1 MFNWKKI
8 FKKRIDPKDIPVLED
23 IIDDDDEFVNKDE
36 LVEDY
41 PHLFSNEDEKEE
53 EASSENDEF
62 VIDLSDEIGDKVNS
76 AINSD
81 DSNVVT
87 LSSVI
92 NKTDTPESDVAE
104 VDDVEIDNI
113 ETDDTKAGSIENEIE
128 ENNDDVTDTADGNI
142 QIDDN
147 EDSSREVD
155 SEINSTETDDS
166 EVKDAK
172 TTNTNFDLTD
182 PAQLDIIV
190 NKVVEQLMP
199 ELEQQLHS
207 LVEKTL
213 AEKSPEELANLLNT
227 DDSHSSDKS

>member
-62 VIDLSDEIGDKVNS
+62 VIDLSDEIDDKVNS
-76 AINSD
+76 EINSD

-92 NKTDTPESDVAE
+92 NKTDTPESDAADTE
-104 VDDVEIDNI
+104 DGSIAIDN
-113 ETDDTKAGSIENEIE
+113 NE
-128 ENNDDVTDTADGNI
+128 V
-142 QIDDN
+142 
-147 EDSSREVD
+147 SSREVD
-155 SEINSTETDDS
+155 GEIDSTETDDS
-166 EVKDAK
+166 EVKDTEV
-172 TTNTNFDLTD
+172 TTTNFDLTD
-182 PAQLDIIV
+182 PAQLDLIV

-207 LVEKTL
+207 LIEKTL
-213 AEKSPEELANLLNT
+213 AEKSPEELANLLNI
-227 DDSHSSDKS
+227 DNSHSSDKS

>member
-8 FKKRIDPKDIPVLED
+8 FKKRIDPKDIPVLDD
-23 IIDDDDEFVNKDE
+23 IIDDDDEFVNKDA
-36 LVEDY
+36 LIEDY

-53 EASSENDEF
+53 EASSENNEF
-62 VIDLSDEIGDKVNS
+62 VIDLNDEIDDDIDDE
-76 AINSD
+76 INSNNN
-81 DSNVVT
+81 NVVT

-92 NKTDTPESDVAE
+92 NKTDTPESDVAK

-113 ETDDTKAGSIENEIE
+113 ETDDTKSGSIENETE
-128 ENNDDVTDTADGNI
+128 ENNNDIADTEDENI
-142 QIDDN
+142 AIDDN
-147 EDSSREVD
+147 ID
-155 SEINSTETDDS
+155 STETDDS
-166 EVKDAK
+166 DVKDAK

-182 PAQLDIIV
+182 PAQLNLIV

-227 DDSHSSDKS
+227 DDNHSSDKN

>member
-23 IIDDDDEFVNKDE
+23 IIDDDDDEFVNKDE

-62 VIDLSDEIGDKVNS
+62 VIDLSDEIDDKVNS
-76 AINSD
+76 EINSD

-92 NKTDTPESDVAE
+92 NKTDTPESDVA
-104 VDDVEIDNI
+104 
-113 ETDDTKAGSIENEIE
+113 DTE
-128 ENNDDVTDTADGNI
+128 DGNI
-142 QIDDN
+142 AIDDN

-155 SEINSTETDDS
+155 SEIDSTETDDS
-166 EVKDAK
+166 ERKDAK

-207 LVEKTL
+207 LIEKTL
-213 AEKSPEELANLLNT
+213 AEKSPEELANLLNI
-227 DDSHSSDKS
+227 DNSHSSDKS

>member
-76 AINSD
+76 EINSD

-104 VDDVEIDNI
+104 VDNIEIDDI
-113 ETDDTKAGSIENEIE
+113 ETDDTKADSIENEV
-128 ENNDDVTDTADGNI
+128 NDIG
-142 QIDDN
+142 
-147 EDSSREVD
+147 DSSLEVD
-155 SEINSTETDDS
+155 SEIDSTETDDS
-166 EVKDAK
+166 ERKDAK

-213 AEKSPEELANLLNT
+213 AEKSPEELANLLST
-227 DDSHSSDKS
+227 DDSYSSDKS